1 LHTKFT
7 ARVLSKLLLL
17 CLLVVSLT
25 SRAEGIYPQLSQA
38 ALNSLRSRLRASRPD
53 TSQVVLLVRLGQ
65 GYLTRT
71 DEQGTSPDSARTY
84 CEQAAALS
92 EKLHF
97 ATGRIYSRYLLGQLR
112 ARTEQDTLALA
123 FFRQGLALSQ
133 RIGNRHLEA
142 FGCFWLSGASDAPG
156 LLVRLSYL
164 QRAKELFQQLHEQ
177 ENEAYLL
184 KCIADVHLQQGH
196 SAQAISELLKVEAL
210 YRAAGHRKLFYTYDL
225 LQDTYRQIGDYKNA
239 LRYGLAALDNA
250 RATHD
255 STLLGPLYVRLAK
268 MHRDLKQ
275 YPAALSY
282 FQKGLAKS
290 QQEGDWLSAVMING
304 QIMHILV
311 QQHHAAEALAFF
323 THAIKA
329 YDIREPRIA
338 AWVANYMVEI
348 YSELGHYTQAEP
360 YATQLVAF
368 LQAKKAEQSEEA
380 TFCLALGKFYLRTR
394 RYDEA
399 RHYLQRS
406 VAPNQ
411 HITLQLAEHHLLLF
425 KADSAQG
432 RFPAAIAHY
441 QRYQLLTD
449 SVFNERKSKQLATL
463 EIQYDT
469 RRKEQNI
476 NLLTKQ
482 AQLQQTR
489 LRQRE
494 WQRNTL
500 LGGAALLALLL
511 GLGYNRYRLK
521 QRSNQ
526 LLEAQQLEINQKNA
540 SLELL
545 VGEKQGL
552 LDEKEELL
560 VEKDWMLKEIHHRVK
575 NNLQVVSS
583 LLNTQADYLRDPV
596 ALSALRESQNRV
608 QAMALV
614 HQKLY
619 QSDSVALV
627 NMQEYIQ
634 EITERLLESFDCLD
648 TVCEHLDVA
657 PVELNV
663 AIATPLGLILNEA
676 ITNTLKH
683 AFPTHQK
690 GTLRVSLQPVEM
702 QEYALSIADN
712 GVGLPAD
719 FDAARTQSL
728 GLTMIKGLCKQ
739 LNGTLHIASTEPGVL
754 LTLRFKVP
762 QKQVRIEGVLF

>member
-7 ARVLSKLLLL
+7 ARALSKLLLL
-17 CLLVVSLT
+17 CLLVASLT

-53 TSQVVLLVRLGQ
+53 TIQVLLLVRLGQ
-65 GYLTRT
+65 GYLTRA
-71 DEQGTSPDSARTY
+71 DKIGTSPDSARTY
-84 CEQAAALS
+84 CEQVAALS

-97 ATGRIYSRYLLGQLR
+97 ATGRICSLYLLGQLH
-112 ARTEQDTLALA
+112 ARTAQDTSAAA
-123 FFRQGLALSQ
+123 FFRRGLALSQ
-133 RIGNRHLEA
+133 RLGNRHFEA
-142 FGCFWLSGASDAPG
+142 FGWFWLGGTGNAPDM
-156 LLVRLSYL
+156 LTNLSYL
-164 QRAKELFQQLHEQ
+164 QRSKVLFRQ
-177 ENEAYLL
+177 EHDRESEAYVL
-184 KCIADVHLQQGH
+184 KCIADLHLQEGH
-196 SAQAISELLKVEAL
+196 SEQAISELLEVEAL

-225 LQDTYRQIGDYKNA
+225 LQATYRQIGDYQNA

-250 RATHD
+250 RATQD
-255 STLLGPLYVRLAK
+255 STLLGVLYARLALL
-268 MHRDLKQ
+268 HRELKQ

-282 FQKGLAKS
+282 YHKALAKL
-290 QQEGDWLSAVMING
+290 QQAGNSSNALSMTGAIG
-304 QIMHILV
+304 LILV
-311 QQHHAAEALAFF
+311 QQHRAAEALAFF
-323 THAIKA
+323 TRAMKD
-329 YDIREPRIA
+329 YDARQPRIA
-338 AWVANYMVEI
+338 ARIAIYMVET
-348 YSELGHYTQAEP
+348 YSGLGRYAQAKP
-360 YATQLVAF
+360 YAAQLGAF
-368 LQAKKAEQSEEA
+368 LHTKQANQDEEA
-380 TFCLALGKFYLRTR
+380 VICLTLGKFNFRIR
-394 RYDEA
+394 RYNEA
-399 RHYLQRS
+399 RQYLQQS
-406 VAPNQ
+406 VSLNQ
-411 HITLQLAEHHLLLF
+411 QVTLNLAEQHLLLF
-425 KADSAQG
+425 KVDSAQG

-441 QRYQLLTD
+441 QRYKLLTD

-469 RRKEQNI
+469 RHKQQNI
-476 NLLTKQ
+476 DLLTKQ

-494 WQRNTL
+494 WQRNAL

-526 LLEAQQLEINQKNA
+526 LLEAQKLEINQKNT
-540 SLELL
+540 SLERL
-545 VGEKQGL
+545 VGEKLGL

-575 NNLQVVSS
+575 NNLQVISS

-596 ALSALRESQNRV
+596 ALAALRESQNRV

-663 AIATPLGLILNEA
+663 ALATPLGLILNEA
-676 ITNTLKH
+676 ITNVLKH
-683 AFPTHQK
+683 AFPAHRK
-690 GTLRVSLQPVEM
+690 GTLHISLQPDATQGYV
-702 QEYALSIADN
+702 ITIGDD
-712 GVGLPAD
+712 GVGLPID
-719 FDAARTQSL
+719 FNMARSQSL
-728 GLTMIKGLCKQ
+728 GLTMIKGLSKQ
-739 LNGTLHIASTEPGVL
+739 LNGTLRIVSAEPGVL
-754 LTLRFKVP
+754 LTLHFQVMR
-762 QKQVRIEGVLF
+762 KQMKAEGSLF

>member
-1 LHTKFT
+1 MFLP
-7 ARVLSKLLLL
+7 RILSKLLLL
-17 CLLVVSLT
+17 WLLAGGLT
-25 SRAEGIYPQLSQA
+25 SQAEGIYPQLSPT
-38 ALNSLRSRLRASRPD
+38 ALHSLRSRLRASRPD
-53 TSQVVLLVRLGQ
+53 TNQVVLLGRLGQ

-71 DEQGTSPDSARTY
+71 DNAGTAPDSARTY
-84 CEQAAALS
+84 CEQAATLS

-97 ATGRIYSRYLLGQLR
+97 ATGRIHSLYLLGQLR
-112 ARTEQDTLALA
+112 ARAGQDTLAEA

-133 RIGNRHLEA
+133 RLGNRRLEA
-142 FGCFWLSGASDAPG
+142 YGWFWLGGNSFAPDP
-156 LLVRLSYL
+156 LARLDYF
-164 QRAKELFQQLHEQ
+164 QRSRALFRQLNDQ
-177 ENEAYLL
+177 ENEAYVL
-184 KCIADVHLQQGH
+184 KCIADVHQQQDH
-196 SAQAISELLKVEAL
+196 SEQAVSELLEVEAL

-225 LQDTYRQIGDYKNA
+225 LQATYRQMGDYQNA

-250 RATHD
+250 RATQD
-255 STLLGPLYVRLAK
+255 STLLAGLYTRLAVL
-268 MHRDLKQ
+268 HRELKQ

-282 FQKGLAKS
+282 YHKALAEW
-290 QQEGDWLSAVMING
+290 QQDGNSINALTMTG
-304 QIMHILV
+304 AIVRILV
-311 QQHHAAEALAFF
+311 QQHRAAEALAFF
-323 THAIKA
+323 TRAAKA
-329 YDIREPRIA
+329 YDVRQPRIA
-338 AWVANYMVEI
+338 ARVADYLIEI
-348 YSELGHYTQAEP
+348 YSGLGRYAQAEP
-360 YATQLVAF
+360 YAAQLVAL
-368 LQAKKAEQSEEA
+368 LQTKEADPGEEA
-380 TFCLALGKFYLRTR
+380 TACLALGKFYLRTK

-399 RHYLQRS
+399 RQYLQQS
-406 VAPNQ
+406 MAPNV
-411 HITLQLAEHHLLLF
+411 HITLHSAERELLLF
-425 KADSAQG
+425 KVDSAQA

-441 QRYQLLTD
+441 QHYKLLTD

-476 NLLTKQ
+476 SLLTKQ

-489 LRQRE
+489 LWQRE
-494 WQRNTL
+494 WQRNAL

-526 LLEAQQLEINQKNA
+526 LLEAQKLEINQKNT

-545 VGEKQGL
+545 VGEKLGL

-575 NNLQVVSS
+575 NNLQVISS

-596 ALSALRESQNRV
+596 ALAALRESQNRV

-648 TVCEHLDVA
+648 TVREHLDVA

-663 AIATPLGLILNEA
+663 ALATPLGLILNEA
-676 ITNTLKH
+676 ITNSLKH
-683 AFPTHQK
+683 AFPAYQK
-690 GTLRVSLQPVEM
+690 GTLRVSLQPIDTQSYV
-702 QEYALSIADN
+702 LTIGDD
-712 GVGLPAD
+712 GVGLPAG
-719 FDAARTQSL
+719 FIAARSKSL
-728 GLTMIKGLCKQ
+728 GMTIIKGLSKQ
-739 LNGTLHIASTEPGVL
+739 LDGTLHIASDEPGML
-754 LTLRFKVP
+754 LTLHFQAMR
-762 QKQVRIEGVLF
+762 KQVMVADKLI